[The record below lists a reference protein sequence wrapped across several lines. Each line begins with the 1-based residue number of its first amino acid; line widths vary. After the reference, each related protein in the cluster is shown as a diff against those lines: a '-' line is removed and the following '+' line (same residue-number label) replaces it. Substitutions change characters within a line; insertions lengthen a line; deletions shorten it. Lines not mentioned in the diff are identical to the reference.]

1 MMIHTTLCKSAL
13 FALSLV
19 FAATVL
25 LIGPTA
31 AFEESALTIET
42 QSGNHT
48 FQIEIARTS
57 QEQALGLMH
66 RRALADDFA
75 MLFPF
80 ERAREA
86 SFWMRDTYVS
96 LDMVFLAEGGL
107 VHRVERGT
115 EPLSLRS
122 VSSRGPVIAVLEFV
136 TGTAERINL
145 QEGDIV
151 VHPLLQPE

>member
-1 MMIHTTLCKSAL
+1 MMIFFPLGRRILLAL
-13 FALSLV
+13 PIFTAAVFFAWTQAS
-19 FAATVL
+19 
-25 LIGPTA
+25 
-31 AFEESALTIET
+31 AFEESTLSVET
-42 QSGNHT
+42 ENGTHT
-48 FQIEIARTS
+48 FQIEIANTS

-96 LDMVFLAEGGL
+96 LDMVFIAEGGV

-122 VSSRGPVIAVLEFV
+122 VPSRGPVVAVLEFV
-136 TGTAERINL
+136 TGTADRINL
-145 QEGDIV
+145 QPGDMV
-151 VHPLLQPE
+151 VHPLLQP

>member
-1 MMIHTTLCKSAL
+1 MIIPHFHKRILITLFVVFTAAL
-13 FALSLV
+13 V
-19 FAATVL
+19 TVSQA
-25 LIGPTA
+25 G
-31 AFEESALTIET
+31 AFEESTLSVET
-42 QSGNHT
+42 ENGSHT

-66 RRALADDFA
+66 RRALADDYA

-96 LDMVFLAEGGL
+96 LDMVFIAEGGL
-107 VHRVERGT
+107 VHRIERGT

-122 VSSRGPVIAVLEFV
+122 VPSRGPVVAVLEFV
-136 TGTAERINL
+136 SGTADRINL
-145 QEGDIV
+145 QAGDTI
-151 VHPLLQPE
+151 VHPLFQP

>member
-1 MMIHTTLCKSAL
+1 MLLKNPYIRSFVFLL
-13 FALSLV
+13 LI
-19 FAATVL
+19 FAALTFIVAN
-25 LIGPTA
+25 GD
-31 AFEESALTIET
+31 AFEESTLNIET
-42 QSGNHT
+42 DSGSHT

-66 RRALADDFA
+66 RRSLADDYA

-96 LDMVFLAEGGL
+96 LDMVFIAEGGV
-107 VHRVERGT
+107 VHRIERST

-122 VSSRGPVIAVLEFV
+122 VPSRGPVVAVLEFV
-136 TGTAERINL
+136 SGTADRIQL
-145 QEGDIV
+145 QAGDLI
-151 VHPLLQPE
+151 VHPLLQP